1 MVRKFR
7 RVDRP
12 FEYIAH
18 RFEGH
23 CACWPSWFHAV
34 YNLGKLRFDDE
45 GFVEVR
51 VITGQW
57 QQVEPGEWV
66 VLQRGG
72 NIWLAEHE
80 DFIKL
85 WEEI

>member
-1 MVRKFR
+1 
-7 RVDRP
+7 
-12 FEYIAH
+12 
-18 RFEGH
+18 
-23 CACWPSWFHAV
+23 V

>member
-18 RFEGH
+18 RH
-23 CACWPSWFHAV
+23 CDEFPSWFAV
-34 YNLGKLRFDDE
+34 LSRAGTLRLDDA
-45 GFVEVR
+45 GNVEVR

-72 NIWLAEHE
+72 DVWRVEHE

-85 WEEI
+85 WVEI